1 VQSFQKQSIACID
14 GIATTICCIYL
25 ADVPDQPDLYYTEV
39 VRSKYIQT
47 LKQTRWLTRGW
58 TLQESL
64 ASRDRDFYS
73 MNWECFVETEVILEA
88 ISEETGIPI
97 VAITDFKPER
107 WSVAQRMS
115 RAARRRTTRME
126 DRAYSLL
133 GLFNVNMP
141 LIYGEG
147 DSAFRR
153 LREEI
158 LKNSTD
164 QTIFCW
170 TAPGSSFSTWRGLL
184 ARSPSEF
191 ANSGY
196 FLENKRLKAVPFQ
209 LTNKGIQMSLRLEP
223 ASLAPGV
230 FIALLQCY
238 HAKSRG
244 QCGIYIQ
251 RTHDD
256 NYIRVVPHLMAEIPS
271 SMVRK
276 QATSFEMLFAKP
288 ELAGITWRKSD
299 MCSRIAGFRFPDT
312 TNALPDDCNE
322 WINEIVLNGQYSW
335 DDRIFSFGVDPGEK
349 APKSA
354 VARCHLDSDSD
365 CRIEIWVKYDWR
377 KKYGEDGEGNV
388 DTSGTRG
395 TTDSDWV
402 QSECCEWKIQGK
414 SCSEFQLSLSSWI
427 ELDDKSDAYIHVEFF
442 DSGNHD
448 DCDGEEGEDD
458 FSQISGQVGFQLFGT

>member
-1 VQSFQKQSIACID
+1 MPN
-14 GIATTICCIYL
+14 L
-25 ADVPDQPDLYYTEV
+25 EV
-39 VRSKYIQT
+39 T
-47 LKQTRWLTRGW
+47 
-58 TLQESL
+58 
-64 ASRDRDFYS
+64 
-73 MNWECFVETEVILEA
+73 
-88 ISEETGIPI
+88 
-97 VAITDFKPER
+97 
-107 WSVAQRMS
+107 
-115 RAARRRTTRME
+115 
-126 DRAYSLL
+126 
-133 GLFNVNMP
+133 
-141 LIYGEG
+141 
-147 DSAFRR
+147 
-153 LREEI
+153 
-158 LKNSTD
+158 
-164 QTIFCW
+164 
-170 TAPGSSFSTWRGLL
+170 
-184 ARSPSEF
+184 
-191 ANSGY
+191 
-196 FLENKRLKAVPFQ
+196 
-209 LTNKGIQMSLRLEP
+209 
-223 ASLAPGV
+223 
-230 FIALLQCY
+230 
-238 HAKSRG
+238 
-244 QCGIYIQ
+244 
-251 RTHDD
+251 
-256 NYIRVVPHLMAEIPS
+256 
-271 SMVRK
+271 
-276 QATSFEMLFAKP
+276 TSFEMLFAKP